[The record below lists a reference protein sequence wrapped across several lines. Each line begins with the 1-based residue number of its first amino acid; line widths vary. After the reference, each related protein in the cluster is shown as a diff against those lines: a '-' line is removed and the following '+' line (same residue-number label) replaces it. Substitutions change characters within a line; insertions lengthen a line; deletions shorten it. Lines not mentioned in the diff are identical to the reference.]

1 MIICGIDEAG
11 RGPVVGP
18 MVLAGFCIEEKKL
31 PLLKEM
37 GAKDSKAIAP
47 TRREEL
53 SKVLKKTAHS
63 YQIEVIEPKEIDNA
77 LGDAYL
83 NLNWLEALYTAKI
96 INKLKPDKV
105 MLDLPSNNKHN
116 YLSFI
121 RKNLKVNTEL
131 DAEHKADVT
140 YPVVSAASILAKVE
154 RDRRIREIEKKIGQE
169 IGSGYPSDPRTMD
182 FLGKNHNKYD
192 EIFRKSWAS
201 YKRQKQAKL
210 K

>member
-18 MVLAGFCIEEKKL
+18 MVIAGFCIEEEKL

-37 GAKDSKAIAP
+37 GAKDSKAVSP
-47 TRREEL
+47 KKREEL
-53 SKVLKKTAHS
+53 NKALREVAYS
-63 YQIEVIEPKEIDNA
+63 YKIEVIEPEEIDNA
-77 LGDAYL
+77 LKDAFL

-105 MLDLPSNNKHN
+105 MLDLPSNNKNN
-116 YLSFI
+116 YLSFV
-121 RKNLKVNTEL
+121 RKNLKVETEL

-154 RDRRIREIEKKIGQE
+154 RDKRVREIEKRIGKR
-169 IGSGYPSDPRTMD
+169 IGSGYPSDPKTKE
-182 FLGKNHNKYD
+182 FLERYHSKYPD
-192 EIFRKSWAS
+192 VFRKSWSS
-201 YKRQKQAKL
+201 YKRQKQTRL
-210 K
+210 

>member
-47 TRREEL
+47 KRREEL

>member
-47 TRREEL
+47 KRRKEL